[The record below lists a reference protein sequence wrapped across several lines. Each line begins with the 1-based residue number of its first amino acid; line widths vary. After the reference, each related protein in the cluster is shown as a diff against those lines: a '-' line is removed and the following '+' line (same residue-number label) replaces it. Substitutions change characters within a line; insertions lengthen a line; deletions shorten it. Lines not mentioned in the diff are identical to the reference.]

1 MSIYALHCPLYI
13 FQLNLYFQKKML
25 NTGRMEGQDVA
36 VQNITKKRHGFFF
49 LFFKYL
55 EIPEQDR

>member
-25 NTGRMEGQDVA
+25 YTGRVEGQDVA
-36 VQNITKKRHGFFF
+36 VQNIKKKTTWIFFS
-49 LFFKYL
+49 LF
-55 EIPEQDR
+55 